1 MLLAL
6 TVVMLPTTS
15 ANAGGEATC
24 RNPLPAD
31 GAFPWPQC
39 HNGNY
44 YLATTL
50 WNEQLVMRYAPTSA
64 GLSTAAVTIFAD
76 RHFEPGG
83 IEAPLGRLRAAGR
96 P

>member
-1 MLLAL
+1 
-6 TVVMLPTTS
+6 MLPTTS